1 VQVPPRV
8 PTVGERRPDA
18 VTPTR
23 RPAQAT
29 ARDPAASRG
38 CHARQRRPQPVPST
52 TQAPQHHAS
61 RGGARVHRSP
71 GGI

>member
-38 CHARQRRPQPVPST
+38 CHPRHRRPQPVP
-52 TQAPQHHAS
+52 QHHT
-61 RGGARVHRSP
+61 SP
-71 GGI
+71 SAPRKSWGRPCPPVAWGD